1 MILNAPKD
9 LYRML
14 IVRRED
20 SDMLLTEMRIRA
32 IVREFLSEAMGH
44 TQGYADPMQEGSSPN
59 VSDSQFLQM
68 IASRINKVAGVKAT
82 VGVADTEEDDTAP
95 AIRFTGSDKSKPIVT
110 TRIGKDSVAGVYK
123 SVSEFN
129 KVLTNAV
136 RDVQSELKKM
146 YKDVASEDVPD
157 FVADSVGEFMSTLR
171 MENESPARASE
182 VVLVVAISRG

>member
-1 MILNAPKD
+1 
-9 LYRML
+9 ML

-44 TQGYADPMQEGSSPN
+44 TRGYADPMQEGSSPN

-110 TRIGKDSVAGVYK
+110 ARIGKDSVAGVYK